1 VHIYTQ
7 LVCGTENTCLNE
19 SKLVEFSFEY
29 WLYASGLL
37 YTKLG
42 SFSSHTI
49 PINTFWIKC
58 INLILIS
65 LSFSQTASGTRTD
78 WTVNNHAFEILG
90 LIQQRSDILNFRLL
104 LIFWIINKSHLF
116 KLLVLYRTIANVLNV
131 RLRWLFFLWS

>member
-1 VHIYTQ
+1 LFLSRFLLQISYLFLSYFSLLKVKLCFKKECFGFLFSFRRFVHIYTQ
-7 LVCGTENTCLNE
+7 LVWGTENTCLNE

-58 INLILIS
+58 INLILVYRFHKQ
-65 LSFSQTASGTRTD
+65 LVELGQTGQ
-78 WTVNNHAFEILG
+78 WTIMH
-90 LIQQRSDILNFRLL
+90 S
-104 LIFWIINKSHLF
+104 K
-116 KLLVLYRTIANVLNV
+116 Y
-131 RLRWLFFLWS
+131 